1 MKRLFLF
8 PIRMAGLAIKGA
20 AWLAAL
26 ALAVVLL
33 RPHRN
38 PPEPCTEC
46 PKLQAQCQTLQQE
59 LDEALAAQET
69 EYLLRRRLDLRL
81 LPELGLDWLRFETI
95 SFWDEV
101 SLRHFERCPEG
112 TSETIWCGAFL
123 ECCLTTTEQSSSR

>member
-1 MKRLFLF
+1 MKKFILF
-8 PIRMAGLAIKGA
+8 PIRLAGLAIKGA

-33 RPHRN
+33 LPHRDA
-38 PPEPCTEC
+38 PEPCSEC
-46 PKLQAQCQTLQQE
+46 TKLQAQCQTLQQE
-59 LDEALAAQET
+59 LDEALAAQEA

-81 LPELGLDWLRFETI
+81 LPELDLDWLRFETI

-112 TSETIWCGAFL
+112 TSEIIWCGAFL
-123 ECCLTTTEQSSSR
+123 ECCLTTTEQSCSR

>member
-1 MKRLFLF
+1 MKKFILF
-8 PIRMAGLAIKGA
+8 PIRLAGLAIKGA

-33 RPHRN
+33 MPHRDA
-38 PPEPCTEC
+38 PEPCPEC
-46 PKLQAQCQTLQQE
+46 TKLQAQCQPLQQE
-59 LDEALAAQET
+59 LAEALAAQET
-69 EYLLRRRLDLRL
+69 EYLLRRRLALRH
-81 LPELGLDWLRFETI
+81 LPELDLDWLRFETI

>member
-1 MKRLFLF
+1 MKRFILF

-33 RPHRN
+33 LPQRN
-38 PPEPCTEC
+38 APEPCPEC
-46 PKLQAQCQTLQQE
+46 TKLQAQCQTLQQE

-81 LPELGLDWLRFETI
+81 LPELDLDWLRFETI

-112 TSETIWCGAFL
+112 TSEIIWCGAFL